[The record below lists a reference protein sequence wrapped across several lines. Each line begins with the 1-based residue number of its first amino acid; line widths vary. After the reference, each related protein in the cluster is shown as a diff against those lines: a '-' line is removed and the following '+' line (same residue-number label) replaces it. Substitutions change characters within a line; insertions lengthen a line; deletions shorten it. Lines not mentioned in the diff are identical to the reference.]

1 MTAKPLRAIAV
12 VQLAAWSRVAVRE
25 KHAVAIRAYAN
36 VVTAPARVACRLP
49 VSQAS
54 PRPVSQAVHAAIR
67 ARQRNPNPAAR
78 AIARTKL
85 GSRKAIKG
93 FCC

>member
-12 VQLAAWSRVAVRE
+12 VQLAVWSRVAVRE

-36 VVTAPARVACRLP
+36 VVTAPARAACRLP

-54 PRPVSQAVHAAIR
+54 PSPVRQAVHVATK
-67 ARQRNPNPAAR
+67 ARRPKPNPAAR

-93 FCC
+93 F